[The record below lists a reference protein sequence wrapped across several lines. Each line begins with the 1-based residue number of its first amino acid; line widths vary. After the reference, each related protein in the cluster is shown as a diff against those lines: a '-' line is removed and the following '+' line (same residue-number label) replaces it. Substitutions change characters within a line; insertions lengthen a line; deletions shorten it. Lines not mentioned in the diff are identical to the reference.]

1 MDDCSGTATTVAQA
15 IAAALDWSSPPDA
28 RKAAV
33 DYLESVSISEL
44 TLRNFLFLNLI
55 NHGCCSSSRV
65 VFLKFSSRCDSLYCS
80 WFMLVMLE
88 YYQHVKFGLHFQAL
102 LFWLAIMREPLSKA
116 KGGGQIGRDNSA
128 VGNSGVCS
136 RPTEKEKK
144 GVSAFINDDIC
155 AAILDISFQRM
166 LKKNPSATNISTSKA
181 FELWDD
187 EFDSRTDF
195 SQYRSRLVQLFLIQ
209 LTWCIM

>member
-55 NHGCCSSSRV
+55 NHGCCSSSR
-65 VFLKFSSRCDSLYCS
+65 
-80 WFMLVMLE
+80 VMLE

-195 SQYRSRLVQLFLIQ
+195 SQYRSRLVRLFLIQ

>member
-1 MDDCSGTATTVAQA
+1 
-15 IAAALDWSSPPDA
+15 
-28 RKAAV
+28 
-33 DYLESVSISEL
+33 
-44 TLRNFLFLNLI
+44 
-55 NHGCCSSSRV
+55 
-65 VFLKFSSRCDSLYCS
+65 
-80 WFMLVMLE
+80 
-88 YYQHVKFGLHFQAL
+88 
-102 LFWLAIMREPLSKA
+102 MREPVSKV
-116 KGGGQIGRDNSA
+116 KGGGQIGGDNSA
-128 VGNSGVCS
+128 VGNSEVSS

-195 SQYRSRLVQLFLIQ
+195 SQYRSRLVRLFLIQ
-209 LTWCIM
+209 LMWCIM